1 MQVKELYT
9 DERLIAALKNDEAG
23 AFQTLYKRYWKDLYK
38 TAYARFQNEHDAE
51 DAVQELFI
59 KVYEIRH
66 NLQITTSLIGYL
78 QNALK
83 FRIIRTLSRADLHE
97 KAMEH
102 LVYRMTEMQATILD
116 VMDAADLQKTI
127 SKVISSFPVNMQQI
141 FILRGEDYTVK
152 EIAEALGLAEQTVRN
167 NIAESLRR
175 LKFNLEREHPEIS
188 GTVFTLL
195 AYLLLKK

>member
-1 MQVKELYT
+1 MQVNELYT
-9 DERLIAALKNDEAG
+9 DESLIAALQNDDAQ
-23 AFQTLYKRYWKDLYK
+23 AFQILYRRYWKDLYK
-38 TAYARFQNEHDAE
+38 TAFARFQNEQDAE

-59 KVYEIRH
+59 KIYEIRH

-83 FRIIRTLSRADLHE
+83 FRIIRILSRADLHE
-97 KAMEH
+97 KTMEH

-116 VMDAADLQKTI
+116 LMTAADLQKTI
-127 SKVISSFPVNMQQI
+127 SQVISKFPTNMQQI

-175 LKFNLEREHPEIS
+175 LKFNIEKEHPEIS

-195 AYLLLKK
+195 TYLLLSK